1 MVYVVGG
8 GSNADYLNKLTAK
21 FTGRKVSAGPGEA
34 TSIGNIAVQ
43 MLRDGMFEDLDTAR
57 ACIRKSFG
65 IRMYE

>member
-1 MVYVVGG
+1 MDG
-8 GSNADYLNKLTAK
+8 AFLLRPK
-21 FTGRKVSAGPGEA
+21 FCILFVHPYTGRKVSAGPGEA

-43 MLRDGMFEDLDTAR
+43 MLRDGMFEDLDAAR